1 MTSGRLNMKNSNDWP
16 LRSHN
21 PATDDLFAI
30 RSGTS
35 PVTID
40 GNSLVP
46 GDGSVVTAKLADDA
60 VTLAKLASG
69 TAGVLLGFDGSGNP
83 SEVALATQAQAEAA
97 TNNTAPMTPLRT
109 AQSIAAANVT
119 IPDSGPYANVR
130 PMIQRFQETRWLTDY
145 VDKSLWAGC
154 RAGTSTAPTV
164 NAYGQD
170 SLVAAFS
177 AIGAYGVVK
186 VPEGIFNVA
195 PYTLAKSGCGVIGQ
209 NRNSSVLRTSSTTA
223 HQINVTGAYC
233 TVAELGMQTSVTR
246 SAGAAV
252 RLASTSSRVDV
263 EQILTINAWTT
274 IQVDGAG
281 SAIFNIRSVRAETGQ
296 AGGSVYKV
304 TGGYYVHFHDIQH
317 VGNAGSSHTTWPLAA
332 LEIPSSEDVVVSGSS
347 QFTNIDRPILIA
359 PATGASVSSF
369 NMEGG
374 FCGTSWRG
382 SLITCENGGDVV
394 SGSMRGTWIG
404 ETGTSGA
411 DALGAMVLKG
421 AAANRLKQ
429 FIFTDCVFPLSM
441 ADGLNADQYVNGL
454 EVSGGWADGN
464 VGAGYSISCQGFI
477 LRGVRSGGVRFGG
490 NAYGAYLGSSCD
502 NFVVANNILLGNT
515 TNFVNAAGTS
525 STKIVAN
532 NLS

>member
-1 MTSGRLNMKNSNDWP
+1 MAGNTLSITDPVQSP
-16 LRSHN
+16 I
-21 PATDDLFAI
+21 DDLEEGDVIFGLRGKASK
-30 RSGTS
+30 RFLAS
-35 PVTID
+35 
-40 GNSLVP
+40 SLTP
-46 GDGSVVTAKLADDA
+46 GDGTVSTNKLADDA
-60 VTLAKLASG
+60 VTLAKMAVG
-69 TAGVLLGFDGSGNP
+69 TPNALVGFDGIGAP
-83 SEVALATQAQAEAA
+83 AEVAFATQAQAESA
-97 TNNTAPMTPLRT
+97 TDNTSPMTPLRT
-109 AQSIAAANVT
+109 AQSIAAANITV
-119 IPDSGPYANVR
+119 PDSGPYANVR
-130 PMIQRFQETRWLTDY
+130 PMINRFQETRWLTDY

-154 RAGTSTAPTV
+154 RAGSSSAPTV

-170 SLVAAFS
+170 SLAAAFS

-195 PYTLAKSGCGVIGQ
+195 PYTLAKPGCGVIGQ
-209 NRNSSVLRTSSTTA
+209 SRNSSVLRTSSTAA

-233 TVAELGMQTSVTR
+233 TVAELGLQTSVTR
-246 SAGAAV
+246 IAGAAV
-252 RLASTSSRVDV
+252 RLAPTSSRVDV

-369 NMEGG
+369 RMEGG

-382 SLITCENGGDVV
+382 SLITCENGGNVN
-394 SGSMRGTWIG
+394 SGSMKGVWIG
-404 ETGTSGA
+404 ETGTAGA

-421 AAANRLKQ
+421 AAANRLLQ
-429 FIFTDCVFPLSM
+429 FIFTDCEFPLSM
-441 ADGLNADQYVNGL
+441 ADGLNADQYVKGL
-454 EVSGGWADGN
+454 QIRGGWADGN
-464 VGAGYSISCQGFI
+464 AGAGYSISCPDFLMQ
-477 LRGVRSGGVRFGG
+477 GVRAGPERWSG
-490 NAYGAYLGSSCD
+490 NAYGAYLAATCD
-502 NFVVANNILLGNT
+502 NFIVANNNFLGNT